1 MQVRGGDFPLDSDR
15 LGALVL
21 LGGAERSDR
30 IEAFMERAREATEAQ
45 ETESTDHADQFA
57 DDRLEN
63 LFCTVLNRRKGF
75 YFGFTD
81 SHNDRGVDRRDRH
94 GPRW

>member
-1 MQVRGGDFPLDSDR
+1 MQVRDGDVPLVSDR

-30 IEAFMERAREATEAQ
+30 IQRFVDRARDAKRAQ
-45 ETESTDHADQFA
+45 VRESTDHAEQFA

-63 LFCTVLNRRKGF
+63 LF
-75 YFGFTD
+75 
-81 SHNDRGVDRRDRH
+81 
-94 GPRW
+94 

>member
-1 MQVRGGDFPLDSDR
+1 MQVRDGDVPLVSDQ

-30 IEAFMERAREATEAQ
+30 IQWFVDRARDATRAQ
-45 ETESTDHADQFA
+45 ERESTDHAEQFA

-63 LFCTVLNRRKGF
+63 LF
-75 YFGFTD
+75 
-81 SHNDRGVDRRDRH
+81 
-94 GPRW
+94 